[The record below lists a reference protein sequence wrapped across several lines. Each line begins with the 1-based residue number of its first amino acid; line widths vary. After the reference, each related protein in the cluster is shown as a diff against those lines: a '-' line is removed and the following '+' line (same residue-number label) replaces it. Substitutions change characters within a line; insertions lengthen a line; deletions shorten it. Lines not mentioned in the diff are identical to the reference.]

1 MTESAL
7 GALRAAYSGLQAAQ
21 AGMDIV
27 GQNID
32 NANTVGYVRQSV
44 SQQSVG
50 QPGRVGSD
58 ANGPRSGQGVVV
70 AAIVQ
75 SGSSLLDAQVRS
87 TAADAAYSSVRSGA
101 LDQVQTILGEPSG
114 DAISGRLQT
123 FWNAWQ
129 SVANRP
135 GSSAPVG
142 ALLGQAATLASTIG
156 TAYKALQ
163 SQWSQ
168 TSGQLATTVSQLNAD
183 IARIADLNGQI
194 RTAIAAG
201 GNANELID
209 QRNVAA
215 QGFAK
220 LVGGRVDIAGDNTV
234 SVSIGGIAVVQGTSF
249 EQVRISGGTQLEAAG
264 ESPVRLVLAS
274 DPSGP
279 GLTPSTGEIAGLVS
293 LLGAAGTGGAIAET
307 AAHLNQLATGL
318 ATRVNAISRTGVS
331 STGATGLDFFAIG
344 ASPALSLSV
353 IPADPS
359 GVATG
364 AVGAGNLDG
373 AVADKISQIG
383 NTAASPD
390 ATWSAS
396 VVQLGTRANLEASQ
410 ASLDS
415 AALTSAT
422 TAQQSL
428 ESVDLDEENLNLLSY
443 QHAYQGASRVMS
455 ALDEVLDQ
463 LINHTGHVGIA

>member
-1 MTESAL
+1 M
-7 GALRAAYSGLQAAQ
+7 
-21 AGMDIV
+21 
-27 GQNID
+27 
-32 NANTVGYVRQSV
+32 
-44 SQQSVG
+44 
-50 QPGRVGSD
+50 
-58 ANGPRSGQGVVV
+58 
-70 AAIVQ
+70 
-75 SGSSLLDAQVRS
+75 
-87 TAADAAYSSVRSGA
+87 RSGA
-101 LDQVQTILGEPSG
+101 LDQIQTILGEPSG

-142 ALLGQAATLASTIG
+142 VLLGQATTLASTIA

-168 TSGQLATTVSQLNAD
+168 TSSQLTTTVSQLNAD
-183 IARIADLNGQI
+183 IAHIADLNGQI

-215 QGFAK
+215 QRLAK
-220 LVGGRVDIAGDNTV
+220 RAGGRVDIAGDNTI

-249 EQVRISGGTQLEAAG
+249 EQVRVSGGTQLETAG
-264 ESPVRLVLAS
+264 ASPVGLVLAS

-279 GLTPSTGEIAGLVS
+279 ALTPSTGEIAGLVS
-293 LLGAAGTGGAIAET
+293 LLGAANASGTGGALAET
-307 AAHLNQLATGL
+307 TAHLDQLATGL

-344 ASPALSLSV
+344 ASPALSLTV

-364 AVGAGNLDG
+364 AAGAGKLDG
-373 AVADKISQIG
+373 TVADKISQIG
-383 NTAASPD
+383 NAAGSPD
-390 ATWSAS
+390 AAWSAA
-396 VVQLGTRANLEASQ
+396 VVQLGTRADVESSQ

-415 AALTSAT
+415 AALDSAT
-422 TAQQSL
+422 AAQQSL
-428 ESVDLDEENLNLLSY
+428 ESVDLDEETMNLLSY

-455 ALDEVLDQ
+455 ALEEVLDQ
-463 LINHTGHVGIA
+463 LINHTGHVGIT